1 MVHAI
6 PQMSGTHPRRILC
19 TRSSVVDLGYDLEQ
33 QQGRDS
39 FMALAL
45 IEESDSISRAPF

>member
-19 TRSSVVDLGYDLEQ
+19 TQSSVVDLGYDLEQ
-33 QQGRDS
+33 QQGR
-39 FMALAL
+39 ALAL